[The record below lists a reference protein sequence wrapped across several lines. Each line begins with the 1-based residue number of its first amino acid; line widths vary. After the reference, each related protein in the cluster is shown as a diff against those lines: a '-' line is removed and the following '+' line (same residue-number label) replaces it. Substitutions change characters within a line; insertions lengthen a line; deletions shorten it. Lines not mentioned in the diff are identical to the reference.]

1 MNFSNK
7 NESIQSQTSFY
18 TTLNIIQGFNVLSL
32 ISDFICLFILFKSR
46 SKLVNVEFYIL
57 FVNIMSVIAY
67 KLLYS
72 ALYICIMI
80 QGMNFASGLVYDR
93 LTFLSALAI
102 MFATN
107 MNLFFFSLFHLSSLK
122 RTKFFLRLFNYTHN
136 SRIFIIYSSLINFSS
151 ILINSILIFLIES
164 ENPLDGL
171 FSYLEFY
178 LIAIERISLSFLSI
192 LVYVMSIFVILF
204 ERILNRNKDNRFKN
218 NLILLLKFSSFA
230 VYNSLWIIP
239 MSLSQLSDQFCGS
252 KCSMYSG
259 IIYHFGYAFYLF
271 QSIFLVSIHNVLKAT
286 FMQILLL
293 FKNAM

>member
-18 TTLNIIQGFNVLSL
+18 IILDIVQSFNVLSL

-46 SKLVNVEFYIL
+46 SKLVNVEFYML
-57 FVNIMSVIAY
+57 FVNIMCVIAY
-67 KLLYS
+67 KFFYS
-72 ALYICIMI
+72 ALYIVIMI
-80 QGMNFASGLVYDR
+80 KGIDFSNGLLYGR
-93 LTFLSALAI
+93 LTFLSFLAI

-107 MNLFFFSLFHLSSLK
+107 MNLFFFSLFHFSTLK
-122 RTKFFLRLFNYTHN
+122 RTKFFLQLFNYTHN
-136 SRIFIIYSSLINFSS
+136 SRIFIIVSSLINFSS
-151 ILINSILIFLIES
+151 ILINSILLFLIES
-164 ENPLDGL
+164 ENPLNGL

-178 LIAIERISLSFLSI
+178 LIAIERISLSFLPI

-204 ERILNRNKDNRFKN
+204 ERILSRNKDKRFKK

-230 VYNSLWIIP
+230 IYNSLWIIP
-239 MSLSQLSDQFCGS
+239 MSLSQFFDQLCGQ
-252 KCSMYSG
+252 KCSIYSNV
-259 IIYHFGYAFYLF
+259 IYYFGYAFYLF